1 MAIAHYSRAISTA
14 CVTAINDAVNGGS
27 GAGVIKFYTTP
38 MPSATTVGITSQTL
52 LGTCTCSDPAGVES
66 GGTLT
71 FSAITQDSSADATG
85 TAVWARVLDSAGT
98 VCMDLDVTV
107 TGGGG
112 YIQMPTT
119 SIVAG
124 GPIAFTSFTATM
136 P

>member
-14 CVTAINDAVNGGS
+14 CVNAINAAVNGGS
-27 GAGVIKFYTTP
+27 GAGTITFYTSP
-38 MPSATTVGITSQTL
+38 MPADTTVGITTQTT

-71 FSAITQDSSADATG
+71 FSAISQDISADNTG
-85 TAVWARVLDSAGT
+85 VVTWCRVRDSASV
-98 VCMDLDVTV
+98 VCFDLDVTA

-112 YIQMPTT
+112 YVQMAST
-119 SIVAG
+119 SITAG
-124 GPIAFTSFTATM
+124 GPIAFSAFTATM

>member
-1 MAIAHYSRAISTA
+1 
-14 CVTAINDAVNGGS
+14 
-27 GAGVIKFYTTP
+27 
-38 MPSATTVGITSQTL
+38 MPADTTVGITSQTL
-52 LGTCTCSDPAGVES
+52 LGTCTCSDPAGVRVWWDIDVL
-66 GGTLT
+66 GDH
-71 FSAITQDSSADATG
+71 QDSSADATG